1 VAGQGLKSQVLFDQN
16 RSIVPSMLYRVALL
30 VSTILLVPI
39 GYLIRFSQSGLPW
52 LDDALG
58 SVAYEMF
65 WIVLVLVGFPKF
77 SPMKVAIAVCLVT
90 CAIEFLQLWQPPFL
104 QAIRATLPGR
114 LVLGTTFGWSDFPP
128 YFVGS
133 FLGWAW
139 VMGLRRRF
147 GWKG

>member
-1 VAGQGLKSQVLFDQN
+1 MF
-16 RSIVPSMLYRVALL
+16 YRIALL
-30 VSTILLVPI
+30 ISTVLLVPI
-39 GYLIRFSQSGLPW
+39 GYLIRFSQSGFPW

-65 WIVLVLVGFPKF
+65 WITLALTGFPKF
-77 SPMKVAIAVCLVT
+77 SPKKVAIAVCLVT

-114 LVLGTTFGWSDFPP
+114 LVLGNTFGWSDFPP

-133 FLGWAW
+133 FLGWVW
-139 VMGLRRRF
+139 VMWLRRVRKRDE
-147 GWKG
+147 GL